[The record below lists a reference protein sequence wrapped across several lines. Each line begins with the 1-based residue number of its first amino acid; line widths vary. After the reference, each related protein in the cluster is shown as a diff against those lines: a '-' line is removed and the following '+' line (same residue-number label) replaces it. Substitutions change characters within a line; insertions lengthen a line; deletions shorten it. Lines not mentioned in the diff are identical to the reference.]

1 MPGMKNLGM
10 QATSQQSRGRV
21 MKGKLFLAG
30 VVAAALAVTS
40 SVAQVYV
47 EFMPPMKR
55 GNRPYTLLPTGP
67 GTTVYTA
74 NNFITN
80 PNVDHDDGFVVAQ
93 LPFPFEFNGTI
104 YNHIAIN
111 VNGFIMF
118 LDGPTVPLGLVGM
131 NIATRLFDGSQFPQN
146 VVAPFWGDHYMRVG
160 PPTQPQYMPSQVLTR
175 LVTVGGRQAFCV
187 EWRNLNINDKTV
199 PSSVGN
205 FQVYLYQQTQI
216 IGNFQGDIEFA
227 YGTIGGN
234 PNTPQQI
241 VVTRNASVGL
251 KGTSPQG
258 DWINGLE
265 FGGNINVARTST
277 RLTNV
282 WPPSGATDTT
292 IVFQAIPRVRLDV
305 WGDGDADFS
314 QAPGERHAGRP
325 QNIFVT
331 ANDALT
337 ILRAVATGI
346 PLDSL
351 YRRPAFKGD
360 VDHNGR
366 YYYSTRKW
374 DNTDDTTRHR
384 REIRTRSLYYT
395 DDLPNDN
402 SLDIRSIYFYVN
414 AYDAALIMHYLGG
427 RIPELPWLIDSVV
440 PAGKLA
446 YERARTFE
454 LRTQEAVKVGSM
466 LRVPIYLDGENTG
479 PFSIAFD
486 AGVPIESVELTTKE
500 NSIALSHGSR
510 VAIAGSVELSA
521 VEPVAWLTIPST
533 VEVLRVTDV
542 EFNGDRQ
549 SDKFIR
555 ITASEQVETTI
566 TASPN
571 PLTTT
576 TTILT
581 TIPTPGI
588 YTLAIYDAQ
597 GRRVT
602 TLASGVMAKGTVPV
616 TWNGTDQMGNS
627 LPNGTYFCRLEGN
640 GIGNVVTSII
650 LDR

>member
-1 MPGMKNLGM
+1 
-10 QATSQQSRGRV
+10 
-21 MKGKLFLAG
+21 MKGKMLLAG
-30 VVAAALAVTS
+30 LVIAALSAISV
-40 SVAQVYV
+40 VAQVYV
-47 EFMPPMKR
+47 EFMPPMKQ
-55 GNRPYTLLPTGP
+55 GNRPYTMLPSGT

-74 NNFITN
+74 NDFVTTPN
-80 PNVDHDDGFVVAQ
+80 PDPDDGFVVAQ

-104 YNHIAIN
+104 YNYIAIN

-118 LDGPTVPLGLVGM
+118 LDGPSVPLGLVGM
-131 NIATRLFDGSQFPQN
+131 NIATRLFDGQQFPRN

-160 PPTQPQYMPSQVLTR
+160 PPSQPQYMPSQVLTR
-175 LVTVGGRQAFCV
+175 QVTIGGREAFCV
-187 EWRNLNINDKTV
+187 EWRNLNINDKTT

-205 FQVYLYQQTQI
+205 FQVFLYRQTQI
-216 IGNFQGDIEFA
+216 VGNFQGDIEFA
-227 YGTIGGN
+227 YGPIGGN
-234 PNTPQQI
+234 PNTAQQT

-251 KGTSPQG
+251 KGSSPQG

-265 FGGNINVARTST
+265 FGGNVDIARTST
-277 RLTNV
+277 RLTNL

-314 QAPGERHAGRP
+314 QAPGQRHAGRP

-366 YYYSTRKW
+366 YYYSTRNYN
-374 DNTDDTTRHR
+374 NTADTPRYR
-384 REIRTRSLYYT
+384 REIRTRSRNYT

-446 YERARTFE
+446 YERARTFD
-454 LRTQEAVKVGSM
+454 LRTDEAITVGNV
-466 LRVPIYLDGENTG
+466 LRIPLYLDGNNPG
-479 PFSIAFD
+479 PLSVAFD
-486 AGVPIESVELTTKE
+486 AGVPIDQVELANKE
-500 NSIALSHGSR
+500 SMLALAHGSR
-510 VAIAGSVELSA
+510 VAIAGSVDASSA
-521 VEPVAWLTIPST
+521 EPIGWITIPRT
-533 VEVLRVTDV
+533 AETLLLRDI
-542 EFNGDRQ
+542 EFNGERQ
-549 SDKFIR
+549 PDKLVR
-555 ITASEQVETTI
+555 IAGNEPTEVTI
-566 TASPN
+566 TATPN
-571 PLTTT
+571 PFTSN
-576 TTILT
+576 TTILVT
-581 TIPTPGI
+581 VPETGM
-588 YTLAIYDAQ
+588 YTVNVYNASGVRIA
-597 GRRVT
+597 
-602 TLASGVMAKGTVPV
+602 TLASGQLNKGTVPLI
-616 TWNGTDQMGNS
+616 WNGTNERGVA
-627 LPNGTYFCRLEGN
+627 LPSGTYFCRLEGS
-640 GIGNVVTSII
+640 GVGHVVAKVV
-650 LDR
+650 LER

>member
-1 MPGMKNLGM
+1 
-10 QATSQQSRGRV
+10 
-21 MKGKLFLAG
+21 MKGKMFLAG
-30 VVAAALAVTS
+30 VVTAVVAAVS

-55 GNRPYTLLPTGP
+55 GNRPYTMLPSGT

-74 NNFITN
+74 SDFVTTPN
-80 PNVDHDDGFVVAQ
+80 PDPDDGFVVAQ
-93 LPFPFEFNGTI
+93 LPFSFEFNGAV
-104 YNHIAIN
+104 YNYIAIN

-118 LDGPTVPLGLVGM
+118 LDGPNVPLGLVGM
-131 NIATRLFDGSQFPQN
+131 HIATRLFDGQQFPRN

-160 PPTQPQYMPSQVLTR
+160 PPSQPQYMPSQVLTR
-175 LVTVGGRQAFCV
+175 VVSIGGRDAFCV
-187 EWRNLNINDKTV
+187 EWRNLNINNKTI

-205 FQVYLYQQTQI
+205 FQVLLYRQTQI

-227 YGTIGGN
+227 YGPIGGN
-234 PNTPQQI
+234 PNTSQQT
-241 VVTRNASVGL
+241 VVTRDASVGL
-251 KGTSPQG
+251 KGSSPQG

-265 FGGNINVARTST
+265 FGGNVDIARTST
-277 RLTNV
+277 RLTNL

-292 IVFQAIPRVRLDV
+292 IVLQAIPRIRLDV

-314 QAPGERHAGRP
+314 QAPGARHAGRP

-366 YYYSTRKW
+366 YYYSTRNW
-374 DNTDDTTRHR
+374 NNTADTTRYR

-395 DDLPNDN
+395 DDLPSDN

-446 YERARTFE
+446 YEQAKTFE
-454 LRTQEAVKVGSM
+454 LRTIEAVKIGNL
-466 LRVPIYLDGENTG
+466 LRVPIYLDGVRNG
-479 PFSIAFD
+479 PLSIAFD
-486 AGVPIESVELTTKE
+486 AGVPIQSVELVR
-500 NSIALSHGSR
+500 NDNAIAMAYGSR
-510 VAIAGSVELSA
+510 VTIAGSVELGP
-521 VEPVAWLTIPST
+521 EQPVAW
-533 VEVLRVTDV
+533 VTLPTPGDV
-542 EFNGDRQ
+542 IRISDIEFNGDKQ
-549 SDKFIR
+549 SDKVVR
-555 ITASEQVETTI
+555 IAAYEPAEVTI
-566 TASPN
+566 SATPN
-571 PLTTT
+571 PFITTT
-576 TTILT
+576 MLAI
-581 TIPTPGI
+581 TIPEHGA
-588 YTLAIYDAQ
+588 YTVSIYDAQ
-597 GRRVT
+597 GKRVV
-602 TLASGVMAKGTVPV
+602 TLADGVYGKGTLPL
-616 TWNGTDQMGNS
+616 TWNGTDSNGS
-627 LPNGTYFCRLEGN
+627 LVPAGVYFCRLEGS
-640 GIGNVVTSII
+640 GVGHVVAKV
-650 LDR
+650 LLER